1 MIWAVVREAAA
12 SARSQPVA
20 SAITLLVVVGMIVSV
35 MLTTGR
41 TVGAEQQVLGS
52 LDSAGTRSVLIRAED
67 DAGLTSSVL
76 DRIASIDGI
85 EWAGGF
91 STATDATNTAIPD
104 GTRVP
109 VRYVYG
115 SHLQR
120 LGIPADPAALPGDAA
135 WASSSA
141 LKQLGLPDQAGG
153 ITLGTGESYGI
164 VGSIDV
170 PEFLEGFEPIVLVP
184 RQHSSGTENVA
195 LIIVIAER
203 PELVAPVS
211 KAVRSVLGADDASK
225 VTVQTSED
233 LAELRALIE
242 GQLGS
247 FSRGLVLALLSL
259 TGLLVAVLL
268 YGLVMMRRKD
278 FGRRRAL
285 GASRGL
291 IIGLLVTQTALL
303 ASVGI
308 IVGIITSLAI
318 LFASRDPWPGVAFT
332 AALAILA
339 LSTALIASLI
349 PAAVASRREP
359 IRELRVP

>member
-1 MIWAVVREAAA
+1 
-12 SARSQPVA
+12 
-20 SAITLLVVVGMIVSV
+20 MIVSV

-52 LDSAGTRSVLIRAED
+52 IDSAGTRSITIRAEAE
-67 DAGLTSSVL
+67 AGLTSDVL
-76 DRIASIDGI
+76 DRIASIEGI

-91 STATDATNTAIPD
+91 SAAVDATNTAIPD
-104 GTRVP
+104 GSRVP
-109 VRYVYG
+109 VRQVYG
-115 SHLQR
+115 SQLQR
-120 LGIPADPAALPGDAA
+120 LGIPGDPAVQDGAA
-135 WASSSA
+135 WASSAA
-141 LKQLGLPDQAGG
+141 LKQLGLPDQMGG
-153 ITLGTGESYGI
+153 ITVSTGETLGI
-164 VGSIDV
+164 VGTVEV
-170 PEFLEGFEPIVLVP
+170 PDFLAGYEPVVLVP
-184 RQHSSGTENVA
+184 QQHATGAESIA
-195 LIIVIAER
+195 LLIVIADR
-203 PELVAPVS
+203 PDLVAPVS
-211 KAVRSVLGADDASK
+211 QAVRSVLGADDASMVK
-225 VTVQTSED
+225 IQTSEE
-233 LAELRALIE
+233 LAQLRALIE

-247 FSRGLVLALLSL
+247 FSRSLVLALLSL

-303 ASVGI
+303 AGVGI
-308 IVGIITSLAI
+308 IVGVAVSLVV
-318 LFASRDPWPGVAFT
+318 LFASGDPWPGGAFT

-339 LSTALIASLI
+339 LCTALIASLI

>member
-52 LDSAGTRSVLIRAED
+52 IDSAGTRSVLIRAED

-120 LGIPADPAALPGDAA
+120 LGIPADPALPGGAA

-153 ITLGTGESYGI
+153 ISLGTGESYGI

-170 PEFLEGFEPIVLVP
+170 PDFLEGFEPIVLVP
-184 RQHSSGTENVA
+184 RQHSSGTERVA

-211 KAVRSVLGADDASK
+211 EAVRSVLGADDASK

-233 LAELRALIE
+233 LAQLRALIE

-303 ASVGI
+303 ASAGI

-339 LSTALIASLI
+339 LGTALIASLI